1 MGRAGLFAELP
12 ETVREQEGAAA
23 PAGRPRLREPERRQ
37 VELRAVDLDSIIG
50 TDHPVRTVWAY
61 VERLDLRV
69 LEDRVR
75 AREGLPGHPPIAPR
89 LMLALWL
96 YATSQGVGSARALAR
111 LCESEDAY
119 RWLCGGVSVNY
130 HTLAA
135 FRVGEEALLDALLV
149 ENVAA
154 LAAAGVVALD
164 TLAQDGVKVRAGAG
178 AASFRREPT
187 LAKAL
192 KRAQRVV
199 ARLKQE
205 LDADPDAANR
215 RIRAARERAA
225 RDRAARIERALAAH
239 ARLRAAEERRRKRDR
254 KKLEKRGAPRV
265 STTDPEARVMKMADG
280 GFRPAYNV
288 QVCSDPKAQVVVCV
302 EVETAGSDRGLM
314 RPMLERVKERYDRLP
329 RRQLAD
335 AAYGAKDDIEWAHG
349 AGVLVHCPPLRNKH
363 GTDPFAPRPDD
374 GPGVAAWRRRMRSPS
389 GKAAYKERA
398 LCEFIHARW
407 RNWNLRQLP
416 VRGLSKVRAVALLY
430 ALANN
435 VMATARLCPQAI

>member
-1 MGRAGLFAELP
+1 MAREGLFDDLP
-12 ETVREQEGAAA
+12 ERARDQEGAAA
-23 PAGRPRLREPERRQ
+23 PVGRPRLREPERRQ
-37 VELRAVDLDSIIG
+37 VALRAVELDSIIG
-50 TDHPVRTVWAY
+50 ADHPARIVWSY
-61 VERLDLRV
+61 VERLDLSV

-75 AREGLPGHPPIAPR
+75 AREGVPGHPPIAPR

-96 YATSQGVGSARALAR
+96 YATTQGVGSARALAR
-111 LCESEDAY
+111 LCASDDAY
-119 RWLCGGVSVNY
+119 RWLCGGVGVNH
-130 HTLAA
+130 HTLAD

-178 AASFRREPT
+178 AASFRRAPT

-192 KRAQRVV
+192 KRAHREV

-225 RDRAARIERALAAH
+225 ADRAARVERALAEH
-239 ARLRAAEERRRKRDR
+239 AKLRAAEERRRKRDK

-302 EVETAGSDRGLM
+302 EVETSGSDRGLM
-314 RPMLERVKERYDRLP
+314 RPMLERVKERYARLP

-335 AAYGAKDDIEWAHG
+335 AAYGAKEDIEWAH
-349 AGVLVHCPPLRNKH
+349 AQGVLAHCPPLRNRH

-389 GKAAYKERA
+389 GKGAYKERA
-398 LCEFIHARW
+398 PCECIHARW
-407 RNWNLRQLP
+407 RNWALRQFP
-416 VRGLSKVRAVALLY
+416 VRGRPKVRAVALLY

-435 VMATARLCPQAI
+435 VMAAARLCPQAI